1 MSRNIFYFII
11 LMISIKVYGISP
23 SPYSNNDVNI
33 NIKNNMLCIYT
44 NKKNLSG
51 NYLLGVGFFD
61 SDLGEYRSWY
71 YENSFDKNYP
81 NKENCIVIDNNNFD
95 GIVLKSNEVYDI
107 TLQPNTYGY
116 ADFIS
121 MKNYYCIIEED
132 GKVKVGSI
140 DSSSRKCR
148 NRTDFLENNTMI
160 GIQES
165 WFDSL
170 IKWFKNLWK

>member
-23 SPYSNNDVNI
+23 SPYSDNDVDI

-81 NKENCIVIDNNNFD
+81 NKENCIVIDNNNF
-95 GIVLKSNEVYDI
+95 ER
-107 TLQPNTYGY
+107 
-116 ADFIS
+116 F
-121 MKNYYCIIEED
+121 
-132 GKVKVGSI
+132 
-140 DSSSRKCR
+140 
-148 NRTDFLENNTMI
+148 
-160 GIQES
+160 
-165 WFDSL
+165 W
-170 IKWFKNLWK
+170 